1 MPGAWPCPPFQ
12 GLRTILQ
19 CSGIPAPKA
28 PSSALTGNLHVCWKL
43 SCPKF
48 MLHALVPQ
56 GPVYSQCQGK
66 TLQPSL
72 IQDSL
77 WDWWLRLQ
85 SEPYWESALPFP
97 GSVTLLSE
105 NIPEFSWEHSPNKPP
120 EYTSTYGNLFS
131 QNPNWDVIW
140 RKFYYED
147 LINNEWTMRKCQYD
161 TVIWFQL
168 LDTFKILL
176 SARIPSQ
183 VNKEQVPVFH

>member
-1 MPGAWPCPPFQ
+1 MPRAWPCPPFQ
-12 GLRTILQ
+12 GLCTILQ

-28 PSSALTGNLHVCWKL
+28 SALPSPGISTSAGNCLA
-43 SCPKF
+43 PF

-97 GSVTLLSE
+97 SSVTLLSE

-120 EYTSTYGNLFS
+120 EYTSTYANLFS

-140 RKFYYED
+140 RKFYDEN

-161 TVIWFQL
+161 TVI
-168 LDTFKILL
+168 
-176 SARIPSQ
+176 
-183 VNKEQVPVFH
+183 